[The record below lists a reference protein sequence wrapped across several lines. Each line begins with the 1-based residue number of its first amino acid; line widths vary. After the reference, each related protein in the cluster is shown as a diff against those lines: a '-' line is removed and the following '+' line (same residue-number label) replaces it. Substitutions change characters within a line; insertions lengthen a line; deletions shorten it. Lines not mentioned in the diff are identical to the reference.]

1 MALENK
7 EKELV
12 AVGIS
17 VVAGCKPCTN
27 YHVREV
33 RKAGANDEEIRQ
45 AIADATCV
53 RNSAGEIMKAHGLRQ
68 AGEQAEEADSRC
80 GDETSR
86 IKELVSV
93 GAAFAV
99 NCTANLQ
106 EHLDAAKTVGVTEEE
121 VNGVI
126 ELAERIKEVAA
137 SHAKKALGMAFGGG
151 G

>member
-1 MALENK
+1 MGLENK

-33 RKAGANDEEIRQ
+33 RKEGASDEEIRQ
-45 AIADATCV
+45 AIADAMCV
-53 RNSAGEIMKAHGLRQ
+53 RNSASEIMRTHGLRQ
-68 AGEQAEEADSRC
+68 TGEQAAEADSCC
-80 GDETSR
+80 GDEISR

-93 GAAFAV
+93 GASFAV
-99 NCTANLQ
+99 NCTSNLQ
-106 EHLDAAKTVGVTEEE
+106 KHLDAAKTVGITEEE
-121 VNGVI
+121 VNAVI

-137 SHAKKALGMAFGGG
+137 SHAKKTLGMAVGGG